1 MTTATAAR
9 TSASVLPGLAAAFA
23 AALLAVAIAQV
34 VPTLSPL
41 LVAIILGVLW
51 RNLAGQ
57 PASWAPGVAVAG
69 KRVLR
74 IGIVLLGFQVSLVE
88 VFGLGAGTLLLVV
101 AAVGVTFFT
110 TRLLGRRLGLS
121 MAQSTLIAA
130 GFSICGAAAVVGVE
144 PVTDADENDTATAV
158 ALVVVFGTLLIPLL
172 PLAVAA
178 LNLGAQAGGMWVGAS
193 THEVAQVVAAAGLI
207 GQEALPVAV
216 TVKLARVLCLAP
228 MVALLAM
235 GRRRRATA
243 DATSALPPIVPLF
256 IAGFVIAMLVRT
268 VGILPGPPLGAI
280 AVGQKLL
287 LAAAMFALGLGV
299 HVKSMLKVGGK
310 PFILATIATGIIT
323 SIGLAGALV
332 LA

>member
-9 TSASVLPGLAAAFA
+9 ASTSVLPGLAAAFA
-23 AALLAVAIAQV
+23 AALLAVAIGQV

-88 VFGLGAGTLLLVV
+88 VLGLGAGTLLLVV

-110 TRLLGRRLGLS
+110 TRLLGRRLGFS

-144 PVTDADENDTATAV
+144 PVTDADENDTASAV

-207 GQEALPVAV
+207 GPEALTVAV

-228 MVALLAM
+228 MVALLAL

-243 DATSALPPIVPLF
+243 DTSALPQIVPLF
-256 IAGFVIAMLVRT
+256 IAGFVVAMLVRT
-268 VGILPGPPLGAI
+268 VGILPGDALGAI
-280 AVGQKLL
+280 TVGQKLL

-299 HVKSMLKVGGK
+299 HVKSMLTVGGK

>member
-1 MTTATAAR
+1 MTTPTAVR
-9 TSASVLPGLAAAFA
+9 TSTSVLPGLAAAFA
-23 AALLAVAIAQV
+23 AALLAVAVGQV

-41 LVAIILGVLW
+41 LVAIILGGLW

-88 VFGLGAGTLLLVV
+88 VLGLGAGTLLLVV

-121 MAQSTLIAA
+121 VAQSTLIAA

-178 LNLGAQAGGMWVGAS
+178 LNLGAQVGGMWVGVS

-207 GQEALPVAV
+207 GPEALTVAV

-235 GRRRRATA
+235 GRRRAAAGTA
-243 DATSALPPIVPLF
+243 SAPPPIVPLF
-256 IAGFVIAMLVRT
+256 IAGFVLAMLART
-268 VGILPGPPLGAI
+268 VGILPQAALGAI

-299 HVKSMLKVGGK
+299 HVKSLLTVGGK
-310 PFILATIATGIIT
+310 PFILATVATGIIT
-323 SIGLAGALV
+323 SIGLAGALG